1 MANNCTA
8 LLNELYEAFL
18 KIETKEECESFL
30 CDLCT
35 NTELFSM
42 SQRLKAAKM
51 LLDGKTYAEITE
63 ATEISSGTLAKVSK
77 CVRYGGG
84 GYENIIKK

>member
-1 MANNCTA
+1 MANGYTA
-8 LLNELYEAFL
+8 LFNALYEAFL

-30 CDLCT
+30 SDLCT
-35 NTELFSM
+35 KTELLSM

-51 LLDGKTYAEITE
+51 LLDGKTYGEVTE

-77 CVRYGGG
+77 CVRYGRG
-84 GYENIIKK
+84 GYANIIKK